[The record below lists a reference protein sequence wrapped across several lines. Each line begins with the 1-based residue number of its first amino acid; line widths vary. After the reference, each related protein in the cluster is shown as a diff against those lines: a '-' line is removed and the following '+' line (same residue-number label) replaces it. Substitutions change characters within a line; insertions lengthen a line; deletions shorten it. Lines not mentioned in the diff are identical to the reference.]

1 VEESHKLRTM
11 YHNPVLLQACLDGLN
26 IQPNGTYVDVT
37 FGGGGHS
44 KAILEKL
51 GPKGRLI
58 AFDQD
63 ADALKNDLNDARFQ
77 LVHSNFQFISNHL
90 EYLKALPI
98 DGLLADLGV
107 SSHQFDQA
115 ERGFSI
121 RMDGPLDMRM
131 DQSSNQ
137 SAFEFINKADKEEL
151 IQTFRE
157 YGEVYNAP
165 KVASIIISHRSNTK
179 IQSTLELTGLLEGLV
194 HPKERNKFLAQ
205 LFQAIRIKVNGEME
219 VLKALLNQST
229 AVLKPKG
236 RLVVISYHS
245 LEDRMVKNFIKTGNT
260 EGKEEKD
267 LYGNSQS
274 VFSILTNKPIV
285 PGTNE
290 LETNNRSRSA
300 KLRIAEMKG

>member
-1 VEESHKLRTM
+1 M

-51 GPKGRLI
+51 GPNGRLI

-63 ADALKNDLNDARFQ
+63 ADALKNDINDARFQ

-90 EYLKALPI
+90 EYLKALPV

-115 ERGFSI
+115 TRGFSI

-131 DQSSNQ
+131 DQSAQ
-137 SAFEFINKADKEEL
+137 ESAFEFIHEADKEEL
-151 IQTFRE
+151 IKVFKE
-157 YGEVYNAP
+157 YGEVHNAA
-165 KVASIIISHRSNTK
+165 KVAGVILANRNKSK
-179 IQSTLELTGLLEGLV
+179 INSTLELTALLEGLV

-219 VLKALLNQST
+219 VLKALLDQT
-229 AVLKPKG
+229 KLVLKPKG

-274 VFSILTNKPIV
+274 SFSILTNKPIV
-285 PGTNE
+285 PGTDE
-290 LETNNRSRSA
+290 LEKNKRSRSA
-300 KLRIAEMKG
+300 KLRIAEIKE

>member
-1 VEESHKLRTM
+1 M
-11 YHNPVLLQACLDGLN
+11 YHNSVLLQACLDGLN

-51 GPKGRLI
+51 GPNGRLI

-63 ADALKNDLNDARFQ
+63 ADALKNDINDARFQ
-77 LVHSNFQFISNHL
+77 LVHSNFQFVSNHL
-90 EYLKALPI
+90 EYLKALPV

-115 ERGFSI
+115 TRGFSI

-131 DQSSNQ
+131 DQSAQ
-137 SAFEFINKADKEEL
+137 ESAFEFIHAADKEEL
-151 IQTFRE
+151 IKVFKE
-157 YGEVYNAP
+157 FGEVHNAA
-165 KVASIIISHRSNTK
+165 KVAGVILANRNKSK
-179 IQSTLELTGLLEGLV
+179 IKSTLELAALLEGLV

-219 VLKALLNQST
+219 VLKALLDQT
-229 AVLKPKG
+229 KLVLKPKG

-260 EGKEEKD
+260 DGRVEKD

-274 VFSILTNKPIV
+274 SFFILTNKPIV
-285 PGTNE
+285 PGTDE
-290 LETNNRSRSA
+290 LEKNNRSRSA
-300 KLRIAEMKG
+300 KLRIAEIKE

>member
-1 VEESHKLRTM
+1 M
-11 YHNPVLLQACLDGLN
+11 YHNSVLLQACLDGLN

-51 GPKGRLI
+51 GPNGRLI

-63 ADALKNDLNDARFQ
+63 ADALKNDINDARFQ
-77 LVHSNFQFISNHL
+77 LVHSNFQFVSNHL
-90 EYLKALPI
+90 EYLKALPV

-115 ERGFSI
+115 TRGFSI

-131 DQSSNQ
+131 DQSAQ
-137 SAFEFINKADKEEL
+137 ESAFEFIHAADKDEL
-151 IQTFRE
+151 IKVFKE
-157 YGEVYNAP
+157 FGEVHNAA
-165 KVASIIISHRSNTK
+165 KVAGVILANRNKSK
-179 IQSTLELTGLLEGLV
+179 IKSTLELAALLEGLV

-219 VLKALLNQST
+219 VLKALLDQT
-229 AVLKPKG
+229 KLVLKPKG

-260 EGKEEKD
+260 DGRVEKD

-274 VFSILTNKPIV
+274 SFFILTNKPIV
-285 PGTNE
+285 PGTDE
-290 LETNNRSRSA
+290 LEKNNRSRSA
-300 KLRIAEMKG
+300 KLRIAEIKE

>member
-1 VEESHKLRTM
+1 M
-11 YHNPVLLQACLDGLN
+11 YHNSVLLQACLDGLN

-51 GPKGRLI
+51 GPNGRLI

-63 ADALKNDLNDARFQ
+63 ADALKNDINDARFQ

-115 ERGFSI
+115 TRGFSI

-131 DQSSNQ
+131 DQSAQ
-137 SAFEFINKADKEEL
+137 ESAFEFIHAADKEEL
-151 IQTFRE
+151 IKVFKE
-157 YGEVYNAP
+157 FGEVHNAA
-165 KVASIIISHRSNTK
+165 KVAGVILANRNKSK
-179 IQSTLELTGLLEGLV
+179 IKSTLELAALLEGLV

-219 VLKALLNQST
+219 VLKALLDQT
-229 AVLKPKG
+229 KLVLKPKG

-274 VFSILTNKPIV
+274 SFSILTNKPIV
-285 PGTNE
+285 PGTDE
-290 LETNNRSRSA
+290 LEKNNRSRSA
-300 KLRIAEMKG
+300 KLRIAEIKE

>member
-1 VEESHKLRTM
+1 M
-11 YHNPVLLQACLDGLN
+11 YHNSVLLQACLDGLN

-51 GPKGRLI
+51 GPNGRLI

-63 ADALKNDLNDARFQ
+63 ADALKNDINDARFQ
-77 LVHSNFQFISNHL
+77 LVHSNFQFVSNHL
-90 EYLKALPI
+90 EYLKALPV

-115 ERGFSI
+115 TRGFSI

-131 DQSSNQ
+131 DQSAQ
-137 SAFEFINKADKEEL
+137 ESAFEFIHAADKEEL
-151 IQTFRE
+151 IKVFKE
-157 YGEVYNAP
+157 FGEVHNAA
-165 KVASIIISHRSNTK
+165 KVAGVILANRNKSK
-179 IQSTLELTGLLEGLV
+179 IKSTLELAALLEGLV

-219 VLKALLNQST
+219 VLKALLDQT
-229 AVLKPKG
+229 KLVLKPKG

-260 EGKEEKD
+260 DGRVEKD
-267 LYGNSQS
+267 LYGYSQS
-274 VFSILTNKPIV
+274 SFFILTNKPIV
-285 PGTNE
+285 PGTDE
-290 LETNNRSRSA
+290 LEKNNRSRSA
-300 KLRIAEMKG
+300 KLRIAEIKE

>member
-1 VEESHKLRTM
+1 M

-51 GPKGRLI
+51 GPNGRLI

-63 ADALKNDLNDARFQ
+63 ADALKNDINDARFQ

-115 ERGFSI
+115 TRGFSI

-131 DQSSNQ
+131 DQSAQ
-137 SAFEFINKADKEEL
+137 ESAFEFIHEADKEEL
-151 IQTFRE
+151 IKVFKE
-157 YGEVYNAP
+157 YGEVHNAA
-165 KVASIIISHRSNTK
+165 KVAGVILANRNKSK
-179 IQSTLELTGLLEGLV
+179 INSTLELTALLEGLV

-219 VLKALLNQST
+219 VLKALLDQT
-229 AVLKPKG
+229 KLVLKPKG

-274 VFSILTNKPIV
+274 SFSILTNKPIV
-285 PGTNE
+285 PGTDE
-290 LETNNRSRSA
+290 LEKNNRSRSA
-300 KLRIAEMKG
+300 KLRIAEIKE